1 MTMYSV
7 TIAMCGGDIECY
19 ICLRVILYTIIII
32 LVIVYIIIIFVK
44 FACLYILRMHRL
56 VLTTCTGKTT
66 YV

>member
-7 TIAMCGGDIECY
+7 TVAMCGGDIECY

-44 FACLYILRMHRL
+44 FACLDILRVR
-56 VLTTCTGKTT
+56 T
-66 YV
+66 YVQIGTYYMYR